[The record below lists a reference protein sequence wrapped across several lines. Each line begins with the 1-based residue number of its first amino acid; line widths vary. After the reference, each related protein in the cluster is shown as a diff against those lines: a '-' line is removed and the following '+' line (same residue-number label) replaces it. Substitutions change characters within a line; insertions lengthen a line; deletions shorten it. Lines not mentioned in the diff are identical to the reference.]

1 MTHNITEDQFT
12 KVAAVVDSHR
22 VPALHPKGHLSNILT
37 DYAFQAT
44 QGELDLRDKEE
55 DFAPRRA
62 SFSAE
67 AKQYCMNVYVAYARY
82 AYEGKDDMSRQAL
95 AEIDSICA

>member
-1 MTHNITEDQFT
+1 MGRD
-12 KVAAVVDSHR
+12 
-22 VPALHPKGHLSNILT
+22 VPELT
-37 DYAFQAT
+37 P
-44 QGELDLRDKEE
+44 DLREKEE

-67 AKQYCMNVYVAYARY
+67 SKQYCMNVYVAYARY
-82 AYEGKDDMSRQAL
+82 AYEGKDDMSRKAL